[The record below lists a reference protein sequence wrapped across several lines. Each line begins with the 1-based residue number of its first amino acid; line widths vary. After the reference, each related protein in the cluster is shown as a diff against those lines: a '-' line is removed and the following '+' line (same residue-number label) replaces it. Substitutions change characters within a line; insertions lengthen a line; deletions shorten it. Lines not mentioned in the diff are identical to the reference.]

1 MKLYPNAK
9 KEKTEL
15 FNFPIYLIS
24 TVNPEADVHTCS
36 AKFFWNSLQISHKSL
51 CNGVLLY
58 SKFLMKC
65 LGKKTFFLQYTFKEC
80 FHPSTVL
87 YH

>member
-9 KEKTEL
+9 KEKTKL

-24 TVNPEADVHTCS
+24 TVNPEADLHTCS
-36 AKFFWNSLQISHKSL
+36 VKTVVMEL

-65 LGKKTFFLQYTFKEC
+65 LGNFLRQFSCSTPLRKC
-80 FHPSTVL
+80 FHDL
-87 YH
+87 